1 MTAISPVMAYL
12 QEDEKEALRA
22 LAHVRRT
29 SVSKVLRA
37 LVRAELVATEK
48 TRRPARRAG
57 Q

>member
-29 SVSKVLRA
+29 SVSKLLRA
-37 LVRAELVATEK
+37 LVRTELSAANK
-48 TRRPARRAG
+48 TRRAPRRPH